1 MIRLALTLFAS
12 LLLAG
17 CSIFGDDDEPID
29 PPAELTDFEEA
40 FRVSRVW
47 EIRIG
52 GGTEFLMLALSPAV
66 DGGRIYA
73 GAYDGRV
80 IAVDAESGR
89 RVWAVDTDSELSAG
103 PAVGEGLVVFGTTDG
118 QVIALDALEG
128 SGRWKVTLSG
138 EVLARPAVGNGMV
151 IVRTVDGYLR
161 ALDAADGSEFWNVEQ
176 QVPRLSLRGNS
187 APAIVGSAVIAGF
200 DNGRIAA
207 YDLDDGDIRW
217 ENVIAPPSGRTE
229 MDRLADV
236 DSSIVVV
243 GQDVYVSSYNG
254 RVASLAAESGQ
265 VLWSQ
270 DVPSYETLGIDWTAL
285 YAAGQTGDIVAL
297 SRSSGAVLWTQEGLH
312 MRQPTTPTP
321 HESSVVVGDFEGYVH
336 WLNAVTGEFE
346 ARARVDNAPVVGQP
360 VTAGELVYVQTESGR
375 LAAYRARRPAP
386 D

>member
-1 MIRLALTLFAS
+1 
-12 LLLAG
+12 
-17 CSIFGDDDEPID
+17 
-29 PPAELTDFEEA
+29 
-40 FRVSRVW
+40 
-47 EIRIG
+47 
-52 GGTEFLMLALSPAV
+52 
-66 DGGRIYA
+66 
-73 GAYDGRV
+73 
-80 IAVDAESGR
+80 
-89 RVWAVDTDSELSAG
+89 
-103 PAVGEGLVVFGTTDG
+103 
-118 QVIALDALEG
+118 
-128 SGRWKVTLSG
+128 
-138 EVLARPAVGNGMV
+138 MV

-217 ENVIAPPSGRTE
+217 ENVIAPPSGKTE

-270 DVPSYETLGIDWTAL
+270 DVPSYETLGVDWTAL

-297 SRSSGAVLWTQEGLH
+297 SRSSGGVLWTQEGLH
-312 MRQPTTPTP
+312 MRQPTTPAP

-346 ARARVDNAPVVGQP
+346 ARARVDKAPVVGQP

-375 LAAYRARRPAP
+375 LAAYRARRPSS

>member
-1 MIRLALTLFAS
+1 
-12 LLLAG
+12 
-17 CSIFGDDDEPID
+17 
-29 PPAELTDFEEA
+29 
-40 FRVSRVW
+40 
-47 EIRIG
+47 
-52 GGTEFLMLALSPAV
+52 
-66 DGGRIYA
+66 
-73 GAYDGRV
+73 
-80 IAVDAESGR
+80 
-89 RVWAVDTDSELSAG
+89 
-103 PAVGEGLVVFGTTDG
+103 
-118 QVIALDALEG
+118 ALEG

-375 LAAYRARRPAP
+375 LAAYRARRPAS